1 MKKAFRFTVLADT
14 HYYDA
19 SLGISGEAYALRSA
33 SDQKCLA
40 ETGAIIDAAFQK
52 IAESDTQAVLI
63 AGDLTNDGERI
74 CHEKM
79 LEKLYRLQRKK
90 PVFVTTATHDWCCD
104 ENPRRFD
111 GEMVYHDVD
120 TVSPEEL
127 YTLYAD
133 FGTKHAREQFQTHL
147 GTASYLVDLADD
159 VVLLALNDDQNGKGK
174 AGYKPD
180 HLQWILNTVR
190 RENANGKTVIAMQHH
205 LLYPHI
211 SPLVTGGAC
220 CGDRDELLELLSEAG
235 LRFLFV
241 GHSHLQHMDRYVS
254 KNGHELYEIN
264 VGSLCGYPA
273 PMAEVSVT
281 DAELMIHTA
290 HLDFFTYG
298 GKTYDAQRYL
308 QAHAVHLLGGVLDA
322 LAYGTRLQAAE
333 KLSALGISDGEEFV
347 RRYHRLLQPTAK
359 MALTATVGKVGKVLN
374 RLPGAPYF
382 EKADLTA
389 LQNVS
394 VLDLVYAVF
403 LSALSGV
410 PAEQGKSAST
420 AHLLHDIGMF
430 PKRLLAA
437 LHIQNEK
444 AVSFAAALAHA
455 MEELRTGGEI
465 DNNHLQI
472 KRRQE

>member
-1 MKKAFRFTVLADT
+1 MKNEFKFTVIADT

-19 SLGISGEAYALRSA
+19 SLGTSGEAYMLRSG

-40 ETGAIIDAAFQK
+40 ETGAIIDAAFEH
-52 IAESDTQAVLI
+52 IAASDTQAVLI
-63 AGDLTNDGERI
+63 AGDLTNDGERV

-79 LEKLYRLQRKK
+79 LEKLYNLQTKK

-111 GEMVYHDVD
+111 GDMVYHDVD
-120 TVSPEEL
+120 TVSSEEL

-133 FGTKHAREQFQTHL
+133 FGTDHARGQFRTHL
-147 GTASYLVDLADD
+147 GTASYLADLSEDI
-159 VVLLALNDDQNGKGK
+159 VLLALNDDQNGKGK

-180 HLQWILNTVR
+180 HLQWILNTIR
-190 RENANGKTVIAMQHH
+190 RESENGKTVIAMQHH

-241 GHSHLQHMDRYVS
+241 GHSHLQHIDRYVS
-254 KNGHELYEIN
+254 KNGRELFEIN

-273 PMAEVSVT
+273 PMAEVTVT
-281 DAELMIHTA
+281 ENELILHTA
-290 HLDFFTYG
+290 HLETFTYAG
-298 GKTYDAQRYL
+298 QTYVAQDYL
-308 QAHAVHLLGGVLDA
+308 QAHAVHLLGGVLEP
-322 LAYGTRLQAAE
+322 LAHGMRTQAAK
-333 KLSALGISDGEEFV
+333 KLSALGISDSAEFV
-347 RRYHRLLQPTAK
+347 RRYGRLLQPAAK
-359 MALTATVGKVGKVLN
+359 AALTATVGKAGRALN
-374 RLPGAPYF
+374 LLPGAPYF
-382 EKADLTA
+382 DKADLAA
-389 LQNVS
+389 LQNVP
-394 VLDLVYAVF
+394 VMDLVYAVF

-410 PAEQGKSAST
+410 PAAWGKSANT
-420 AHLLHDIGMF
+420 AHILRDIGEL
-430 PKRLLAA
+430 PQKLLAA

-444 AVSFAAALAHA
+444 AVSLAKELAHA

-465 DNNHLQI
+465 DNNYLQI